1 MIETS
6 KAKSLKAKIN
16 NYAKLHKLSA
26 QVVLQNYMFE
36 RFLQRLSISD
46 LKDKFIIKGGML
58 IANLVGL
65 DCRSTMD
72 LDATL
77 KKLPFTEKEV
87 EDVLKSI
94 FEIPL
99 DDDVSFKFV
108 SILPIRKDDKYGGFR
123 VRFDAIFDSIETP
136 LSLDVSTGD
145 VITPNPVEYEISG
158 IFDDKI
164 SINLLG
170 YNIETVLAE
179 KAETI
184 LTRGILTT
192 RPRDFYDVYILCE
205 TKTFSNQ
212 IFIEA
217 LKATAEHRGTLGKI
231 SSRSA
236 IISTISEIEENE
248 GLRTQWQ
255 KYQKKFS
262 YAKEISFEKTILA
275 LKSLFQ

>member
-6 KAKSLKAKIN
+6 KAKSLKDKIN
-16 NYAKLHKLSA
+16 NYANLH
-26 QVVLQNYMFE
+26 
-36 RFLQRLSISD
+36 RLSISD
-46 LKDKFIIKGGML
+46 FKDKFIIKGGML
-58 IANLVGL
+58 IASLVGL
-65 DCRSTMD
+65 DSRSTMD
-72 LDATL
+72 LDTTIKNFSLA
-77 KKLPFTEKEV
+77 EKEITNA
-87 EDVLKSI
+87 LKSI
-94 FEIPL
+94 FAVHI
-99 DDDVSFKFV
+99 DDGVGFKFI

-145 VITPNPVEYEISG
+145 VITPNPIEYEISG
-158 IFDDKI
+158 IFDNKV
-164 SINLLG
+164 SIHLLG

-179 KAETI
+179 KVETI

-192 RPRDFYDVYILCE
+192 RPRDFYDVYILCK
-205 TKTFSNQ
+205 TKTFNSQ

-231 SSRSA
+231 TNRTA

-248 GLRTQWQ
+248 SLRTQWQ

-262 YAKEISFEKTILA
+262 YAKEISFKETILA
-275 LKSLFQ
+275 LRNLFQ